1 MAEKCVLAKRKDPSG
16 NANCF
21 VLKFMNSL
29 GGKVYV
35 WFPKTIKTKK
45 ANPSIWPQ
53 GGSWDISS

>member
-1 MAEKCVLAKRKDPSG
+1 MSEKCVLAKRKEGLSNPLG

-35 WFPKTIKTKK
+35 
-45 ANPSIWPQ
+45 
-53 GGSWDISS
+53 